1 MRKKRIEN
9 DKKKSLSYSSWLNLK
24 KIKQQKRVKEMER
37 CGFRL
42 IKSSNNCIM
51 VLWNRKQPLHEW
63 AHECLRKIILFL
75 ILDLDLLCP
84 KKIAIP
90 NNLLIP
96 IFSLFF
102 FCFYRNEAILTI
114 FFLYV
119 DENNKTRWI
128 MELILSKRSQKQRKL
143 RKQSELSRLSKL
155 LPDDLYKTIT
165 RKSRSYR

>member
-1 MRKKRIEN
+1 
-9 DKKKSLSYSSWLNLK
+9 
-24 KIKQQKRVKEMER
+24 MER

-51 VLWNRKQPLHEW
+51 VLWNRKQPLHEILQPLHEW

-75 ILDLDLLCP
+75 ILDLDLLRP

-96 IFSLFF
+96 LFSLFF

-114 FFLYV
+114 FFLNV